1 MKITIEN
8 CGNID
13 KGTIEIK
20 PGCLNIKYANNGTG
34 KSTIAKTI
42 RAFTSQDNKEKKKL
56 FNELVPYQYSNLSKK
71 EREKHAP
78 SIAGLD
84 NIHNV
89 EIFNDE
95 YVNQFLFTKDD
106 SLLEG
111 AFSIFV
117 ETPEYKENMERIRS
131 QFYDI
136 TEKIKNLDSLNA
148 VIALLEN
155 FVKKCG
161 RGGIIAKDSIIEKSL
176 GTGNS
181 LAEIAPQFKD
191 YESFLLDRTNY
202 NNGAWVSFISKG
214 QPFLKDNHSCPFCLS
229 TDKAKNIEITK
240 EISAQYDEKALREL
254 TEVLENFKNIADYL
268 NDDFR
273 FLLQK
278 LETEAKGLDDESR
291 DKLSSLKGSVADI
304 LTKFNDLQKINAT
317 SISDIDKLL
326 KDIQSKKISLEGTP
340 FGKKMQDI
348 ADEVNSFFDLI
359 YKQALVIKNDIDKQ
373 SEIIDSTI
381 KTNQNSINDFLKTAG
396 YNYEVKIEQENENAT
411 ITLHPIGLEN
421 SIENAKDHL
430 SYGERN
436 AFAMV
441 LFMFSAVKKN
451 PDLIILDDPIS
462 SFDGNKKFALLN
474 MMFLSSNPDSIG
486 QEDQTKYALL
496 KDKTVLLMTHD
507 FTTILDTVHT
517 LHMCFQNTQAHML
530 SSKKG
535 IIDGEEKRII
545 EEKKITHS
553 DFRSFRA
560 IAVSIIKNKE
570 NSIVTRVIYLRRLLD
585 FLGEKKEPP
594 YHLLS
599 SLMHG
604 REKPTF
610 ETENNREMSNC
621 EIQNASLEIKEDK
634 NFPANIEDFDYFKIL
649 NIIQDDEQLKTIYKS
664 SNDYE
669 KVHIFC
675 MYMRKHKDSVH
686 DVLQK
691 YASEFA
697 HIENDS
703 IYQLDPTKFSL
714 IPQYI
719 IEACNKIMGQA

>member
-1 MKITIEN
+1 MEITIKN
-8 CGNID
+8 CNNID
-13 KGTIEIK
+13 EGAIEIE

-34 KSTIAKTI
+34 KSTIAKAI
-42 RAFTSQDNKEKKKL
+42 RAFATQDVDEQKL
-56 FNELVPYQYSNLSKK
+56 LTPYHLIGKRSGPKPNVSFSKNTND
-71 EREKHAP
+71 
-78 SIAGLD
+78 ID
-84 NIHNV
+84 IHNV
-89 EIFNDE
+89 EIFDDR
-95 YVNQFLFTKDD
+95 YVNQFLFKKDILIND
-106 SLLEG
+106 

-117 ETPEYKENMERIRS
+117 KTPEYDENMKKIS
-131 QFYDI
+131 TQLQQITQDI
-136 TEKIKNLDSLNA
+136 QNNETLNN
-148 VIALLEN
+148 IISLLED
-155 FVKKCG
+155 FSKKCG
-161 RGGIIAKDSIIEKSL
+161 TGKEKIAKGSKIEKSL
-176 GTGNS
+176 STGNS
-181 LAEIAPQFKD
+181 LAEIAPQFRA
-191 YESFLLDRTNY
+191 YESFLQDRSDYRN
-202 NNGAWVSFISKG
+202 AKWVGWISEG
-214 QPFLKDNHSCPFCLS
+214 QDYLADNHSCPFCLS
-229 TDKAKNIEITK
+229 KDQKNNISTTADISKHFDKKSLE
-240 EISAQYDEKALREL
+240 EL
-254 TEVLENFKNIADYL
+254 TSVLNTFDEIAEYL
-268 NDDFR
+268 NDEYKE
-273 FLLQK
+273 LLNK
-278 LETEAKGLDDESR
+278 LATEAKGLDDSAFEQ
-291 DKLSSLKGSVADI
+291 LSNIRKNVFQI
-304 LTKFNDLQKINAT
+304 HQKFTELRSINAS
-317 SISDIDKLL
+317 SINNIDSLLSDI
-326 KDIQSKKISLEGTP
+326 SNRKISLDGTP
-340 FGKKMQDI
+340 FGSKMNQI
-348 ADEVNSFFDLI
+348 VEEVNTSFDKV
-359 YKQALVIKNDIDKQ
+359 YNQAKAIKNDIEKQ
-373 SEIIDSTI
+373 TKIIESTI
-381 KTNQNSINDFLKTAG
+381 NTNKESINGFLRTAG
-396 YNYEVKIEQENENAT
+396 YNYKVDIKHENGTANIYLLPSELSN
-411 ITLHPIGLEN
+411 PID
-421 SIENAKDHL
+421 NAKDHL

-507 FTTILDTVHT
+507 FTTILDIVHT

-585 FLGEKKEPP
+585 FFGEKKEPP

-610 ETENNREMSNC
+610 ETENNREMSNS

-719 IEACNKIMGQA
+719 IEACDKIMGQA

>member
-1 MKITIEN
+1 
-8 CGNID
+8 
-13 KGTIEIK
+13 
-20 PGCLNIKYANNGTG
+20 
-34 KSTIAKTI
+34 
-42 RAFTSQDNKEKKKL
+42 
-56 FNELVPYQYSNLSKK
+56 
-71 EREKHAP
+71 
-78 SIAGLD
+78 
-84 NIHNV
+84 
-89 EIFNDE
+89 
-95 YVNQFLFTKDD
+95 
-106 SLLEG
+106 
-111 AFSIFV
+111 
-117 ETPEYKENMERIRS
+117 
-131 QFYDI
+131 
-136 TEKIKNLDSLNA
+136 
-148 VIALLEN
+148 
-155 FVKKCG
+155 
-161 RGGIIAKDSIIEKSL
+161 
-176 GTGNS
+176 
-181 LAEIAPQFKD
+181 
-191 YESFLLDRTNY
+191 
-202 NNGAWVSFISKG
+202 
-214 QPFLKDNHSCPFCLS
+214 
-229 TDKAKNIEITK
+229 
-240 EISAQYDEKALREL
+240 
-254 TEVLENFKNIADYL
+254 
-268 NDDFR
+268 
-273 FLLQK
+273 
-278 LETEAKGLDDESR
+278 
-291 DKLSSLKGSVADI
+291 VADI

-507 FTTILDTVHT
+507 FTTILDIVHT

-610 ETENNREMSNC
+610 ETENNREMSNS
-621 EIQNASLEIKEDK
+621 EIQNASLEIKEDQ

-719 IEACNKIMGQA
+719 IEECDRIMGQA

>member
-1 MKITIEN
+1 MNITIEN
-8 CGNID
+8 CNNID
-13 KGTIEIK
+13 KGTIEIE

-34 KSTIAKTI
+34 KSTIAKAI
-42 RAFTSQDNKEKKKL
+42 HAFTTQDNKKKKEAL
-56 FNELVPYQYSNLSKK
+56 EELIPYQYSNLPKK

-78 SIAGLD
+78 SIAGLE

-89 EIFNDE
+89 EIFDDK
-95 YVNQFLFTKDD
+95 YVNQFLFTKND

-131 QFYDI
+131 QLYDI

-155 FVKKCG
+155 FLKKGG
-161 RGGIIAKDSIIEKSL
+161 RGGIIAKDSIIERSL

-229 TDKAKNIEITK
+229 TDKAQNIEITK
-240 EISAQYDEKALREL
+240 EISAQYDEKAIKEL
-254 TEVLENFKNIADYL
+254 TDVLENFKNIADYL

-278 LETEAKGLDDESR
+278 LETEAKGLNDESR

-304 LTKFNDLQKINAT
+304 LIKFNDLQKINAT

-326 KDIQSKKISLEGTP
+326 KDIQSKKINLEGTP

-359 YKQALVIKNDIDKQ
+359 YKQALNIKNDIDKQ
-373 SEIIDSTI
+373 SEIIENTI
-381 KTNQNSINDFLKTAG
+381 KTNEKSINYFLRTAG
-396 YNYEVKIEQENENAT
+396 YNYEVKIAQENENAT
-411 ITLHPIGLEN
+411 ITLRPFGLEN

-441 LFMFSAVKKN
+441 LFVFSAVKKN

-474 MMFLSSNPDSIG
+474 MMFLSSNPDAAIG
-486 QEDQTKYALL
+486 TDDQSKYALL

-507 FTTILDTVHT
+507 FTTILDIVHT
-517 LHMCFQNTQAHML
+517 LHMCFPNTQAHML
-530 SSKKG
+530 SNKKS
-535 IIDGEEKRII
+535 IIDGEEKRIV

-585 FLGEKKEPP
+585 FLGEKDELP

-610 ETENNREMSNC
+610 ETNHAEMSDS
-621 EIQNASLEIKEDK
+621 EMQRASLEIKEGED
-634 NFPANIEDFDYFKIL
+634 FPVHIEDFDYFKIL
-649 NIIQDDEQLKTIYKS
+649 SIIQDDEQLKTIYKS

-691 YASEFA
+691 YASEFV

-703 IYQLDPTKFSL
+703 IYQLDPTKFTL

-719 IEACNKIMGQA
+719 IDECDNIMSNS